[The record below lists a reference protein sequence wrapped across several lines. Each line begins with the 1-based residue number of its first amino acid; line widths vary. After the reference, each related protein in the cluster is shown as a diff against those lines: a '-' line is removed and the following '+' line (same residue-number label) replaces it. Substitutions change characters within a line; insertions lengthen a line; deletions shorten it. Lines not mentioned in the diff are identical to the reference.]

1 MVHSFTD
8 PSSMLNLSGAAVGD
22 AARHTAHDHTAEA
35 AVDFSKG
42 LPARTLSATA
52 KRDALTG
59 DAALSTTFRFK
70 SNQHSL
76 LSQYDTIT
84 NFAGSDA
91 IDARG
96 LRSTQMILG
105 SDACVEISGLNA
117 KAIAA
122 ECCTKAVFRANDVC
136 AFTVAGMDGT
146 FVVLNDRRAGF
157 QAKQDA
163 VVFLAGY
170 TVTDTQPIHIV

>member
-1 MVHSFTD
+1 MVHAFTE
-8 PSSMLNLSGAAVGD
+8 SSPMRNLSGAVVSDAV
-22 AARHTAHDHTAEA
+22 RHTAHDHTADA
-35 AVDFSKG
+35 AVDFSQG
-42 LPARTLSATA
+42 LPPRTVAATA
-52 KRDALTG
+52 KRDVLTG
-59 DAALSTTFRFK
+59 DAAFSTTFRFK

-76 LSQYDTIT
+76 LSKYDTIT
-84 NFAGSDA
+84 NFATSDA

-96 LRSTQMILG
+96 VRSTKMIQGL
-105 SDACVEISGLNA
+105 DACVEISGLNA

-163 VVFLAGY
+163 VVFLSGY
-170 TVTDTQPIHIV
+170 SVTDTQAIHIV